1 MSDCVFCKIVKK
13 EIPSTVVYEDD
24 QLIVFHDLNP
34 VAPVHVLVVPK
45 RHIED
50 MNDFA
55 NEDQSGELA
64 AHMTRVI
71 PLIAERLGVRQ
82 SGYRLISNCG
92 PDAGQTVFH
101 FHTHLLGG
109 VSMGE
114 KLL

>member
-24 QLIVFHDLNP
+24 QLIAFHDLNP
-34 VAPVHVLVVPK
+34 VAPVHVLIVPK

-55 NEDQSGELA
+55 KEDKNGELA

-71 PLIAERLGVRQ
+71 PLIAKELGVKR

-101 FHTHLLGG
+101 FHAHLLAG
-109 VSMGE
+109 VNMGE